1 MITQSKLITDLE
13 RLSLEIVAEGQPTF
27 MVKLVIQLTL
37 VDRIKVAQEKNPRFV
52 MQAQV
57 NKEEALNFYIM
68 SDGY

>member
-1 MITQSKLITDLE
+1 
-13 RLSLEIVAEGQPTF
+13 VAEGQPTF

-52 MQAQV
+52 MLKAKF
-57 NKEEALNFYIM
+57 NKVEALNFYVM